1 MKKLI
6 LLTMIFVSLF
16 GGKAYSQYGGYTID
30 VGFIQSVRYEVGLM
44 SALQSELIL
53 GESPYYGW
61 HYIEPTEFS
70 NGFSPIVYMSVSG
83 EAKVAKDIFSLEYRL
98 KLGYQKMNYK
108 FVGDMDGVP
117 NGYTYI
123 CDGSKVYSNISVF
136 AELLL
141 LDNNLRISAGAGLL
155 AKFPLGV
162 SMFGLDTPF
171 PDMMDFGVN
180 PEARVIYYFGD
191 VYVSVFGGMEI
202 GISSPYIGLSTV
214 TGIRSNTTY
223 IGFGV
228 GYHINK

>member
-1 MKKLI
+1 M
-6 LLTMIFVSLF
+6 
-16 GGKAYSQYGGYTID
+16 
-30 VGFIQSVRYEVGLM
+30 
-44 SALQSELIL
+44 
-53 GESPYYGW
+53 
-61 HYIEPTEFS
+61 
-70 NGFSPIVYMSVSG
+70 
-83 EAKVAKDIFSLEYRL
+83 
-98 KLGYQKMNYK
+98 
-108 FVGDMDGVP
+108 
-117 NGYTYI
+117 
-123 CDGSKVYSNISVF
+123 
-136 AELLL
+136 
-141 LDNNLRISAGAGLL
+141 RISAGAGLL